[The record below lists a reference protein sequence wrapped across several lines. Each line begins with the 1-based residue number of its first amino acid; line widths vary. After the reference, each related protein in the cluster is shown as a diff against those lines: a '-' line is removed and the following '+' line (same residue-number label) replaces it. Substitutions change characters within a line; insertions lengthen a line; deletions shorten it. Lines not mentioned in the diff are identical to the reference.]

1 MAKHVVV
8 DGSNLAT
15 EGRTAPSLKQLNEA
29 VLAFLT
35 EYPDTKVT
43 VVVDASFG
51 HRIDKKEVAE
61 FNSAI
66 DNNELV
72 SPPAGAVGRGDGFV
86 LTIAEKVGASV
97 LSNDSYQEFHHHY
110 KWLFEPGRLIGGKPV
125 PHVGWVFI
133 ERLPV
138 RVSANRTSVGVV
150 RKSAGTKIKK
160 ASREAQRPMPIPKS
174 PPPGARV
181 SAKMKLP
188 TSTVKAAAS
197 AKHPVSKQ
205 SVSKQVMAKNGVSR
219 QATPKLHSA
228 KQQVPKQQAP
238 KPLIPKQSVKT
249 SAINELVPFLNFVE
263 HHPVGSKVKGVVDT
277 YSAHGVYVRIGD
289 IRGYLPMQLMANPVP
304 RSARE
309 HVKLGQQVS
318 LVVASFTPSRR
329 SIEVSIAGVIP
340 SAKRA
345 AQSAVSNSL
354 AKKSKRR
361 TVAVPSRK
369 VPARKK

>member
-29 VLAFLT
+29 VLAFMT

-66 DNNELV
+66 NNNELV
-72 SPPAGAVGRGDGFV
+72 SPPAGAIGRGDGFV

-97 LSNDSYQEFHHHY
+97 LSNDSYQEFHGQY

-125 PHVGWVFI
+125 PLVGWVFI

-138 RVSANRTSVGVV
+138 RVSANRDGVGAG
-150 RKSAGTKIKK
+150 RKDSAMKIKK
-160 ASREAQRPMPIPKS
+160 PSREAQRPMPVPKT
-174 PPPGARV
+174 PPPGAR
-181 SAKMKLP
+181 AALKMKLP
-188 TSTVKAAAS
+188 TPTARAAS
-197 AKHPVSKQ
+197 AAKHAVPKPPASKSVVSKRT
-205 SVSKQVMAKNGVSR
+205 VSKQVA
-219 QATPKLHSA
+219 PKLQAA
-228 KQQVPKQQAP
+228 KQQAA
-238 KPLIPKQSVKT
+238 KPSVKT
-249 SAINELVPFLNFVE
+249 SAINELAPFLDFVE
-263 HHPVGSKVKGVVDT
+263 RHPVGSKVKGVVDA

-289 IRGYLPMQLMANPVP
+289 IRGYLPLQLMSKPAP
-304 RSARE
+304 RSARD

-329 SIEVSIAGVIP
+329 SIEVSISGVGP
-340 SAKRA
+340 AVARG
-345 AQSAVSNSL
+345 AQLPVASTAV
-354 AKKSKRR
+354 KKSKKRGI
-361 TVAVPSRK
+361 VASSRK
-369 VPARKK
+369 APVRKK

>member
-29 VLAFLT
+29 VLAFMT

-61 FNSAI
+61 FNGAI

-72 SPPAGAVGRGDGFV
+72 SPPAGAIGRGDGFV

-97 LSNDSYQEFHHHY
+97 LSNDSYQEFHHKY

-125 PHVGWVFI
+125 PLVGWVFI

-138 RVSANRTSVGVV
+138 RVSANRDSASAV
-150 RKSAGTKIKK
+150 RKNAATKIKK
-160 ASREAQRPMPIPKS
+160 SSREAQRPMPIPKT

-181 SAKMKLP
+181 AAKMKLP
-188 TSTVKAAAS
+188 TPAVKVAARTKHAV
-197 AKHPVSKQ
+197 AK
-205 SVSKQVMAKNGVSR
+205 
-219 QATPKLHSA
+219 QAPPKLHLV
-228 KQQVPKQQAP
+228 KQQMPKQQIA
-238 KPLIPKQSVKT
+238 KQGAKT
-249 SAINELVPFLNFVE
+249 SAINELAPFLNFVE
-263 HHPVGSKVKGVVDT
+263 QHPVGSKVKGVVET

-289 IRGYLPMQLMANPVP
+289 IRGYLPLQLMANPAP

-318 LVVASFTPSRR
+318 LAVASFTPSRR
-329 SIEVSIAGVIP
+329 SIEVSVVGVVP
-340 SAKRA
+340 STTRA
-345 AQSAVSNSL
+345 VQSSVSNTL
-354 AKKSKRR
+354 AKKSKKRTPVMPNRR
-361 TVAVPSRK
+361 ASP
-369 VPARKK
+369 RKK